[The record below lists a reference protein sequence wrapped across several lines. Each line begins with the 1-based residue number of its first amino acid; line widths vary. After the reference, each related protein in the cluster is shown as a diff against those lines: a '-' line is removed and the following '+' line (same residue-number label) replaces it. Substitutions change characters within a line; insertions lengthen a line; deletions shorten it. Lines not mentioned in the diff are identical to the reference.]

1 MMRSVSMSLPRIGTA
16 VPATLVIL
24 TISLIDPRLFV
35 LAYVDDFTIQRR
47 RRYHHRAHQQ
57 RSPLWTSLPAY
68 KIAIRRRRRNFPAVE
83 LIRIHRQTHRAAG
96 FAPLKPGFDKYFMQA
111 LLLSELFYLRRTGH
125 NQRADGRI
133 NFSSLGY
140 FRRGAQIG
148 ETPIG
153 ARADKRHVHRR
164 TQNRRAG
171 FPTHMLVGFLDPVGI
186 DGLLRL
192 RQSFGNS

>member
-1 MMRSVSMSLPRIGTA
+1 MMRSVSISLPRIGTA

-24 TISLIDPRLFV
+24 TISLIAPRLLVF
-35 LAYVDDFTIQRR
+35 AYVDDFAVQRCR
-47 RRYHHRAHQQ
+47 SHHHRAHQQ
-57 RSPLWTSLPAY
+57 RSPLRASLPAD
-68 KIAIRRRRRNFPAVE
+68 KIAVRRRGRNLPAVE
-83 LIRIHRQTHRAAG
+83 LVRIHRQTHRATG

-111 LLLSELFYLRRTGH
+111 LLLSEPFYLRRTGH

-133 NFSSLGY
+133 DFSSLGY
-140 FRRGAQIG
+140 FRRGAQIS

-164 TQNRRAG
+164 AEDRPAG

-192 RQSFGNS
+192 RQS